1 MSGERRQF
9 HLSRAVA
16 AGAVGTGVMTALW
29 LVEPSIGLP
38 KIAVGQI
45 LGSFMSVS
53 VAHLHVGSAGGW
65 IAHLG
70 FGILAALVY
79 ARFLVA
85 RLPGSPAAR
94 GARYGLLLFLL
105 AQLVFMPLVGAGFLS
120 RGDLHLLVGSLLGHL
135 LYGIVVG
142 WIYDV
147 PVSAARVTA
156 PLPE

>member
-1 MSGERRQF
+1 MTSERRQV

-65 IAHLG
+65 IAHLV
-70 FGILAALVY
+70 FGILAAVVY
-79 ARFLVA
+79 ARFFVG
-85 RLPGSPAAR
+85 RLPGSPVGR

-105 AQLVFMPLVGAGFLS
+105 AQLVFMPLIGAGFLS
-120 RGDLHLLVGSLLGHL
+120 RGDLELLAGSLLGHL
-135 LYGIVVG
+135 LYGVVVG
-142 WIYDV
+142 WIYDL
-147 PVSAARVTA
+147 PVAAGRVTT
-156 PLPE
+156 PLPG